1 MSLRRK
7 SVRSFNASMT
17 LDNTAMLLASPTSF
31 RRQRHLDT
39 SVSMDTTIASSTYEN
54 QTFLPGEISKFYNQS
69 LLAEAAEPLDALAQS
84 FFDIINSFA
93 ERGSPFDAIKEFH
106 QLCKSV
112 QEVK

>member
-1 MSLRRK
+1 
-7 SVRSFNASMT
+7 
-17 LDNTAMLLASPTSF
+17 
-31 RRQRHLDT
+31 
-39 SVSMDTTIASSTYEN
+39 MDTTIASSTNEN

-106 QLCKSV
+106 HLCKNV
-112 QEVK
+112 QEVKQQTKFLTAICKQKILFQTSKENKILAWWLEGEKNT

>member
-17 LDNTAMLLASPTSF
+17 LDNTAMLLASPTSY

-39 SVSMDTTIASSTYEN
+39 SVSMDTTAASSTYEN

-69 LLAEAAEPLDALAQS
+69 LVAEAAEPLDALAQS

-106 QLCKSV
+106 HLCKNV